1 MYEEFFEL
9 NAKPFQVSPDPSYIF
24 WSKSHSMTIAMLR
37 YGLLS
42 SSPLTV
48 ITGEV
53 GAGKTTLLRQLL
65 GEFPKSLKVG
75 LISNMQPDKGSLLE
89 WALMAFDQPFADGT
103 YVERFDRFQN
113 FVIEAYA
120 EGKQVALIVDE
131 AQNLG
136 IDQLEELRML
146 SNINSEKDLLL
157 QIILIG
163 QPELREKLSMPE
175 LRQFSQRIT
184 SDFHLET
191 LTAAEVEP
199 YISRRLEVAGAS
211 WRIFPTETCEK
222 IYNVTRG
229 VPRLINVLCDLCLVY
244 AFSSEKHVVDV
255 EVMRDLMGGIAKN
268 GIYNQFSPMDP
279 LELGPTDKLQVHER
293 FDSSVKPFPTKT
305 G

>member
-1 MYEEFFEL
+1 MYEEFFDL
-9 NAKPFQVSPDPSYIF
+9 DAKPFQVSPDPSFIF

-65 GEFPKSLKVG
+65 GEFPKNLKVG
-75 LISNMQPDKGSLLE
+75 LISNMQSNKGGLLE
-89 WALMAFDQPFADGT
+89 WALMAFDQPFTDGT
-103 YVERFDRFQN
+103 YVERFSRFQN
-113 FVIEAYA
+113 FIVDAYA
-120 EGKQVALIVDE
+120 EGQQVALIVDE

-163 QPELREKLSMPE
+163 QPELREKLSLPE

-191 LTAAEVEP
+191 LTASEVEP
-199 YISRRLEVAGAS
+199 YIARRLEVAGAS

-222 IYNVTRG
+222 IFNVTRG

-244 AFSSEKHVVDV
+244 AFSSEKRVVDV

-268 GIYNQFSPMDP
+268 GIFNQFSPMEP
-279 LELGPTDKLQVHER
+279 LELGPNEQLQEPTR
-293 FDSSVKPFPTKT
+293 FGSSVKPFPTKT

>member
-1 MYEEFFEL
+1 MYEEFFDL
-9 NAKPFQVSPDPSYIF
+9 DAKPFQVSPDPSFIF

-65 GEFPKSLKVG
+65 GEFPKNLKVG
-75 LISNMQPDKGSLLE
+75 LISNMQSNKGGLLE
-89 WALMAFDQPFADGT
+89 WALMAFDQPFTDDT
-103 YVERFDRFQN
+103 YVERFSRFQN
-113 FVIEAYA
+113 FIVEAYA
-120 EGKQVALIVDE
+120 EGQQVALIVDE

-163 QPELREKLSMPE
+163 QPELREKLSLPE

-191 LTAAEVEP
+191 LTAPEVEP
-199 YISRRLEVAGAS
+199 YIARRLEVAGAS

-222 IYNVTRG
+222 IFNVTRG

-244 AFSSEKHVVDV
+244 AFSSEKRVVDV

-268 GIYNQFSPMDP
+268 GIFNQFSPMEP
-279 LELGPTDKLQVHER
+279 LELGPNDQLQEPTR
-293 FDSSVKPFPTKT
+293 FGSSVKPFPTKT

>member
-1 MYEEFFEL
+1 MYEDFFGL
-9 NAKPFQVSPDPSYIF
+9 TAKPFQVSPDPSFIF

-42 SSPLTV
+42 ASPLTV

-65 GEFPKSLKVG
+65 EEFPKDLKVG
-75 LISNMQPDKGSLLE
+75 LISNMQPDKGGLLE
-89 WALMAFDQPFADGT
+89 WALMAFEQPFSGAS
-103 YVERFDRFQN
+103 YVERFERFQR
-113 FVIEAYA
+113 FIVEAYS
-120 EGKQVALIVDE
+120 EGQQVALIVDE

-146 SNINSEKDLLL
+146 SNINAEKDLLL

-163 QPELREKLSMPE
+163 QPELREKLALPE

-191 LTAAEVEP
+191 LTPDEIEP
-199 YISRRLEVAGAS
+199 YIARRLEVAGAS
-211 WRIFPTETCEK
+211 WRIFPLETCEK
-222 IYNVTRG
+222 IFNVTRG

-244 AFSSEKHVVDV
+244 AFSSERKVVDI
-255 EVMRDLMGGIAKN
+255 ETMRDLMGGIEKN
-268 GIYNQFSPMDP
+268 GIFNQFSPMDNP
-279 LELGPTDKLQVHER
+279 QQQPEQAGGEQTR
-293 FDSSVKPFPTKT
+293 FDASVKPFPTKT

>member
-1 MYEEFFEL
+1 MYEDFFGL
-9 NAKPFQVSPDPSYIF
+9 KMKPFQVSPDPSFIF

-42 SSPLTV
+42 ASPLTV

-65 GEFPKSLKVG
+65 DEFPKNLKVG
-75 LISNMQPDKGSLLE
+75 LISNMQPDKGGLLE
-89 WALMAFDQPFADGT
+89 WALMAFDQPFTGAT
-103 YVERFDRFQN
+103 YVERFDRFQT
-113 FVIEAYA
+113 FVVESYA
-120 EGKQVALIVDE
+120 KGQQTALIVDE

-136 IDQLEELRML
+136 VDQLEELRML
-146 SNINSEKDLLL
+146 SNINAEKDLLL

-163 QPELREKLSMPE
+163 QPELREKLAIPE

-191 LTAAEVEP
+191 LTADEVEP
-199 YISRRLEVAGAS
+199 YIARRLEVAGAT
-211 WRIFPTETCEK
+211 WRIFPPATCERVFN
-222 IYNVTRG
+222 ITRG

-244 AFSSEKHVVDV
+244 AFSSEKRVVDI
-255 EVMRDLMGGIAKN
+255 ETMRDLMGGIERN
-268 GIYNQFSPMDP
+268 GIFNQFSPMDRKYP
-279 LELGPTDKLQVHER
+279 EEQRPGPNR
-293 FDSSVKPFPTKT
+293 FESSVKPFPTKA

>member
-1 MYEEFFEL
+1 MYEEFFGL
-9 NAKPFQVSPDPSYIF
+9 DAKPFQVSPDPSFIF

-65 GEFPKSLKVG
+65 GEFPKDLKVG
-75 LISNMQPDKGSLLE
+75 LISNMQADKGSLLE
-89 WALMAFDQPFADGT
+89 WALMAFDQPFTDGT
-103 YVERFDRFQN
+103 YVERFNRFQN
-113 FVIEAYA
+113 FIVEAYA
-120 EGKQVALIVDE
+120 EGNQVTLIVDE

-163 QPELREKLSMPE
+163 QPELREKLSLPE

-191 LTAAEVEP
+191 LTAPEIEH
-199 YISRRLEVAGAS
+199 YIARRLEVAGAS
-211 WRIFPTETCEK
+211 WRIFPPETCDK
-222 IYNVTRG
+222 IFNVTRG

-244 AFSSEKHVVDV
+244 AFSSEKRVVDV

-268 GIYNQFSPMDP
+268 GIYNQFSPMET
-279 LELGPTDKLQVHER
+279 LELGPSEQFHGHSR
-293 FDSSVKPFPTKT
+293 FEGSVKPFPTKT

>member
-1 MYEEFFEL
+1 MYEEFFKL
-9 NAKPFQVSPDPSYIF
+9 NSKPFQVSPDPSFIF

-65 GEFPKSLKVG
+65 GEFPKDLKVG
-75 LISNMQPDKGSLLE
+75 LISNMQSDKGSLLE
-89 WALMAFDQPFADGT
+89 WALMSFEQPFADGS
-103 YVERFDRFQN
+103 YVERFNRFQN
-113 FVIEAYA
+113 FIVDAYG

-136 IDQLEELRML
+136 VDQLEELRML
-146 SNINSEKDLLL
+146 CNINSEQDLLL
-157 QIILIG
+157 QIILVG
-163 QPELREKLSMPE
+163 QPELREKLSRPE

-199 YISRRLEVAGAS
+199 YIARRLEVAGAS
-211 WRIFPTETCEK
+211 WRIFPPDTCEK
-222 IYNVTRG
+222 IYNITRG

-244 AFSSEKHVVDV
+244 AFSSEKRVVDV
-255 EVMRDLMGGIAKN
+255 EVMRDLMSGIAKN
-268 GIYNQFSPMDP
+268 GIYSQFSPMEA
-279 LELGPTDKLQVHER
+279 LELGPNEQRKEPSH
-293 FDSSVKPFPTKT
+293 FDSSVKPFPTKA

>member
-1 MYEEFFEL
+1 
-9 NAKPFQVSPDPSYIF
+9 
-24 WSKSHSMTIAMLR
+24 MTIAMLR

-42 SSPLTV
+42 ASPLTV

-65 GEFPKSLKVG
+65 DEFPQDLKVG
-75 LISNMQPDKGSLLE
+75 LISNMQPDKGGLLE
-89 WALMAFDQPFADGT
+89 WALMAFEQPFSDAT
-103 YVERFDRFQN
+103 YVERFERFQN
-113 FVIEAYA
+113 FIIEAYA
-120 EGKQVALIVDE
+120 EGRQVALIVDE

-146 SNINSEKDLLL
+146 SNINAEKDLLL

-163 QPELREKLSMPE
+163 QPELREKLALPE

-191 LTAAEVEP
+191 LQPAEVEP
-199 YISRRLEVAGAS
+199 YIARRLEIAGAS
-211 WRIFPTETCEK
+211 WTIFPLETCEK
-222 IYNVTRG
+222 IFNVTRG

-244 AFSSEKHVVDV
+244 AFSSEKKVVDV
-255 EVMRDLMGGIAKN
+255 ETMRDLMGGIEKN
-268 GIYNQFSPMDP
+268 GIFNQFSPMD
-279 LELGPTDKLQVHER
+279 GPPEEPNSPPDEKIR
-293 FDSSVKPFPTKT
+293 FHSAVKPFPTKT

>member
-1 MYEEFFEL
+1 MYEDFFGL
-9 NAKPFQVSPDPSYIF
+9 SAKPFQVSPDPSFIF

-42 SSPLTV
+42 ASPLTV

-65 GEFPKSLKVG
+65 EEFPKDLKVG
-75 LISNMQPDKGSLLE
+75 LISNMQPDKGGLLE
-89 WALMAFDQPFADGT
+89 WALMAFDQPYTDAT
-103 YVERFDRFQN
+103 YVERFDRFQK
-113 FVIEAYA
+113 FIIEAYA
-120 EGKQVALIVDE
+120 DGRQVALIVDE

-146 SNINSEKDLLL
+146 SNVNSERDLLL

-163 QPELREKLSMPE
+163 QPELRDKLSLPE

-191 LTAAEVEP
+191 LAEAEVEP
-199 YISRRLEVAGAS
+199 YIARRLEVAGAS
-211 WRIFPTETCEK
+211 WAIFPPETCAK
-222 IYNVTRG
+222 VFNVTRG

-244 AFSSEKHVVDV
+244 AFSSERKVVDV
-255 EVMRDLMGGIAKN
+255 ETMRDLMGGIEKN
-268 GIYNQFSPMDP
+268 GIFNQFSPMD
-279 LELGPTDKLQVHER
+279 GPETGNDPAKPEKYQ
-293 FDSSVKPFPTKT
+293 FDGSVKPFPTKT

>member
-1 MYEEFFEL
+1 MYEEFFGL
-9 NAKPFQVSPDPSYIF
+9 NAKPFQVSPDPSFIF

-42 SSPLTV
+42 ASPLTV

-65 GEFPKSLKVG
+65 EEFPKDLKVG
-75 LISNMQPDKGSLLE
+75 LISNMQPDKGGLLE
-89 WALMAFDQPFADGT
+89 WALMSFDQPFTDAT
-103 YVERFDRFQN
+103 YVERFNRFQT
-113 FVIEAYA
+113 FIVEAYA
-120 EGKQVALIVDE
+120 EGQQVALIVDE

-136 IDQLEELRML
+136 VDQLEELRML
-146 SNINSEKDLLL
+146 SNVNAEKDLLL

-163 QPELREKLSMPE
+163 QPELREKLARPE

-191 LTAAEVEP
+191 LSAAEIEP
-199 YISRRLEVAGAS
+199 YIARRLEVAGAN
-211 WRIFPTETCEK
+211 WRIFPPETCEK
-222 IYNVTRG
+222 IFNVTRG

-244 AFSSEKHVVDV
+244 AFSSEKRVVDV
-255 EVMRDLMGGIAKN
+255 ETMRDLMAGIEKN
-268 GIYNQFSPMDP
+268 GIFNQFSPMDP
-279 LELGPTDKLQVHER
+279 PEAKEETPEPDR

>member
-1 MYEEFFEL
+1 MYEEFFGL
-9 NAKPFQVSPDPSYIF
+9 KAKPFQVSPDPSFIF

-42 SSPLTV
+42 ASPLTV

-65 GEFPKSLKVG
+65 EEFPKDLKVG
-75 LISNMQPDKGSLLE
+75 LISNMQPDKGGLLE
-89 WALMAFDQPFADGT
+89 WALMSFDQPFTDAT
-103 YVERFDRFQN
+103 YVERFNRFQR
-113 FVIEAYA
+113 FIIEAYS
-120 EGKQVALIVDE
+120 EGQQVALIVDE

-146 SNINSEKDLLL
+146 SNVNAEKDLLL

-163 QPELREKLSMPE
+163 QPELREKLALPE

-191 LTAAEVEP
+191 LSASEVQP
-199 YISRRLEVAGAS
+199 YIARRLEIAGAS
-211 WRIFPTETCEK
+211 WRIFPPETCEK
-222 IYNVTRG
+222 VYNVTRG

-244 AFSSEKHVVDV
+244 AFSSEKRVVDV
-255 EVMRDLMGGIAKN
+255 ETMRDLMGGIEKN
-268 GIYNQFSPMDP
+268 GIFNQFSRMDP
-279 LELGPTDKLQVHER
+279 ATPDQKLQNSDR
-293 FDSSVKPFPTKT
+293 YDGSVKPFPTKT

>member
-1 MYEEFFEL
+1 MYEEFFGL
-9 NAKPFQVSPDPSYIF
+9 NAKPFQVSPDPAFIF
-24 WSKSHSMTIAMLR
+24 WSKSHAMTIAMLR

-42 SSPLTV
+42 ASPLTV

-65 GEFPKSLKVG
+65 EEFPKDLKVG
-75 LISNMQPDKGSLLE
+75 LISNMQPDKGGLME
-89 WALMAFDQPFADGT
+89 WALMAFDQPFTDAT
-103 YVERFDRFQN
+103 YVERFSRFQN
-113 FVIEAYA
+113 FVVEAYA

-136 IDQLEELRML
+136 VDQLEELRML
-146 SNINSEKDLLL
+146 SNFNAEKDLLL

-163 QPELREKLSMPE
+163 QPELREKLALPE

-191 LTAAEVEP
+191 LTAGEVEP
-199 YISRRLEVAGAS
+199 YIAKRLEIAGAS
-211 WRIFPTETCEK
+211 WRIFPPETCEK

-244 AFSSEKHVVDV
+244 AFSSEKRVVGVDT
-255 EVMRDLMGGIAKN
+255 MRDLMGGIEKN
-268 GIYNQFSPMDP
+268 GIFNQFSPMDP
-279 LELGPTDKLQVHER
+279 PVEEEEPKGAER
-293 FDSSVKPFPTKT
+293 FVSSVKPFPTKT